1 MHRLYALIRCVAD
14 DTASTVSTVL
24 DVYTLVVLVML
35 AVSDAVHL
43 VNLERLRG
51 APDHLS
57 VMVMFRGGCR
67 SDDFALIPE
76 KES

>member
-1 MHRLYALIRCVAD
+1 MN
-14 DTASTVSTVL
+14 
-24 DVYTLVVLVML
+24 TLVVLVML